1 MSFVDDLD
9 AKVNMV
15 ALKAMDPQNGEA
27 FTDKIFALENRKFYR
42 GLRERARRTGVLSD
56 SDRPI
61 WCGFPP
67 GNVHKGRTD
76 SLAAPARGG

>member
-15 ALKAMDPQNGEA
+15 AQKVMDSQNGEA

-42 GLRERARRTGVLSD
+42 GLPS
-56 SDRPI
+56 
-61 WCGFPP
+61 
-67 GNVHKGRTD
+67 
-76 SLAAPARGG
+76 PARINRLR

>member
-1 MSFVDDLD
+1 MKHPIYTILAMLSCAYLSTATLEALIVSFVDDLD

-42 GLRERARRTGVLSD
+42 GLRDA
-56 SDRPI
+56 
-61 WCGFPP
+61 
-67 GNVHKGRTD
+67 GRGEPV
-76 SLAAPARGG
+76 S